1 MYVRLAVVLY
11 HVCTMLDVVDSS
23 FFWGSRL
30 AERSFRCVESKCL
43 SQGQVGRCPYVLET
57 VARVLCV
64 DMKPLLFFSMP
75 PEH

>member
-30 AERSFRCVESKCL
+30 AERSFWCVESKGL
-43 SQGQVGRCPYVLET
+43 SRGEVGRCPYVL
-57 VARVLCV
+57 
-64 DMKPLLFFSMP
+64 
-75 PEH
+75 